1 MLPSADQGM
10 QGMQWLQWANL
21 AGQHALFVYAA
32 ILGLLLT
39 AFATLWWIWHRYTAH
54 HHATQAP
61 PVGRIGLRG
70 GLGFAVIVACSWV
83 FVELAEG
90 LGMQRS
96 MGLIDQTLTDAMRL
110 HVPITVL
117 QVFAAITRLG
127 DTATLTVLCAAVA
140 LALLLAGRRRFAF
153 VWVLAVAGNG
163 VLNSVLKQVFARVR
177 PLHEDGLV
185 LASGFSF
192 PSGHS
197 SGAVVA
203 YGMLACLACQWAAKR
218 WHLPIVL
225 AAVALAY
232 SVGVSRVFLQVHFAS
247 DVMAGFASGTA
258 WLVVCIVSLQ
268 LTSRQ
273 RHEYSAEPD

>member
-1 MLPSADQGM
+1 MARSTE
-10 QGMQWLQWANL
+10 QWVQWASM
-21 AGQHALFVYAA
+21 AGQHALLLYAA
-32 ILGLLLT
+32 ILVLLLT
-39 AFATLWWIWHRYTAH
+39 TFAASWWMWHRYAAH
-54 HHATQAP
+54 NKLTQAP
-61 PVGRIGLRG
+61 PVMRMGLRG
-70 GLGFAVIVACSWV
+70 SLGFAVIVTSSWV

-96 MGLIDQTLTDAMRL
+96 MGLVDQALTDAIRL
-110 HVPITVL
+110 NVPIPIL

-127 DTATLTVLCAAVA
+127 DTATLAVLCVVVAVV
-140 LALLLAGRRRFAF
+140 LMLAGKRRFAF
-153 VWVLAVAGNG
+153 IWVLAVAGNG
-163 VLNSVLKQVFARVR
+163 VLNTVLKQIFARLR

-197 SGAVVA
+197 SGAVAA
-203 YGMLACLACQWAAKR
+203 YGMLAWLACQWVAKQ

-225 AAVALAY
+225 SAIALAY
-232 SVGVSRVFLQVHFAS
+232 SVGVSRVFVQVHFAS

-268 LTSRQ
+268 LTSGQ
-273 RHEYSAEPD
+273 RTTNMLSRVD

>member
-1 MLPSADQGM
+1 MAHSTA
-10 QGMQWLQWANL
+10 QWIQWASV
-21 AGQHALFVYAA
+21 AVQHAFFLYVA
-32 ILGLLLT
+32 ILVGLLI
-39 AFATLWWIWHRYTAH
+39 AFTVGWWVWHRYVAH
-54 HHATQAP
+54 HHLTHAP

-70 GLGFAVIVACSWV
+70 GLGFVVIVASSWV

-96 MGLIDQTLTDAMRL
+96 MGLVDQALTDAIRL
-110 HVPITVL
+110 YVPITVL
-117 QVFAAITRLG
+117 QVFAVITRLG
-127 DTATLTVLCAAVA
+127 DTATLTVLCAVVA
-140 LALLLAGRRRFAF
+140 IALLLLGRRRFAF
-153 VWVLAVAGNG
+153 LWVLAVAGNG
-163 VLNSVLKQVFARVR
+163 VLNSVLKQIFARVR

-232 SVGVSRVFLQVHFAS
+232 SVGVSRVFVQVHFAS

-268 LTSRQ
+268 LTSEQ
-273 RHEYSAEPD
+273 RYDYSTKLS